1 MRLVSDY
8 IETVKQLWFD
18 RFVEVGSE
26 MDAAVAA
33 DADAFIDERLDDLVQ
48 LTRDL
53 VGFDTVS
60 VDLAPGSE
68 HRSNQEG
75 ALQEYVGGVLADLG
89 AEVDQWEPDVASLR
103 DHPMMPPWHH
113 WEGRPITAATVK
125 GAGGG
130 RSLIV
135 NGHIDVVSP
144 GDLARW
150 TSPPFA
156 AEIRDGRIY
165 GRGAVDMKGGVA
177 SAIFALRA
185 LDEIG
190 ARLRGDVIV
199 EVVPDEE
206 TCAMGTVAAIERGY
220 RADAGLVPEP
230 TMLNLWVATRGLLHG
245 SFVVPG
251 RSAHAEVNQP
261 PWQDGGGVNAIEKA
275 IPLLQALGTVSGRW
289 AAKRHALLGAPR
301 VQPTI
306 IDGGAFISNVPE
318 SCTVHVNATYLPGDA
333 DANGYGSVPRGEILA
348 AVEEARD
355 DWLRAQD
362 VQWTWATD
370 YPPSEIEHDEGIVAV
385 ASAAAQAVGGGG
397 KLEGIDTT
405 YDGALLTRLAG
416 VPSPALGPGDL
427 GRAHAPDEWV
437 GIDEL
442 RSGARAYVRA
452 IAAWC
457 GLAA

>member
-1 MRLVSDY
+1 MSAIDL
-8 IETVKQLWFD
+8 
-18 RFVEVGSE
+18 
-26 MDAAVAA
+26 DAGVVAEL
-33 DADAFIDERLDDLVQ
+33 DAFVAERGDDLVE
-48 LTRDL
+48 LTRSL
-53 VGFDTVS
+53 VRFETVS

-68 HRSNQEG
+68 HRTNQEG
-75 ALQEYVGGVLADLG
+75 ALQQLAGAVLSELG
-89 AEVDQWEPDVASLR
+89 AEVDQWEPDPRELR

-113 WEGRPITAATVK
+113 WEGRPITVGRLR

-144 GDLARW
+144 GDLDRW

-156 AEIRDGRIY
+156 AEVRDGRIY

-177 SAIFALRA
+177 AALFALRA
-185 LDEIG
+185 LREIG
-190 ARLRGDVIV
+190 LRLAGDVIF

-245 SFVVPG
+245 SFRVPG

-261 PWQDGGGVNAIEKA
+261 DWRDGGGVNAIEHALPLIGALGELSDAWSGRADKRH
-275 IPLLQALGTVSGRW
+275 PLLGT
-289 AAKRHALLGAPR
+289 PR

-306 IDGGAFISNVPE
+306 VRGGAFIANVPE
-318 SCTVHVNATYLPGDA
+318 DVTIHLNATYLPGDA
-333 DANGYGSVPRGEILA
+333 DAAGYGSVPRREIVD
-348 AVEEARD
+348 AVEGRAATDE
-355 DWLRAQD
+355 WLG
-362 VQWTWATD
+362 VNPVGWTWATD
-370 YPPSEIEHDEGIVAV
+370 YPPSEIDHGEPIVAT
-385 ASAAAQAVGGGG
+385 AAAAARAVGGEGR
-397 KLEGIDTT
+397 LEGIDTT

-416 VPSPALGPGDL
+416 IPSPALGPGDL
-427 GRAHAPDEWV
+427 GRAHAPDEWI

-442 RSGARAYVRA
+442 TAGARAYARA
-452 IAAWC
+452 IVAWC
-457 GLAA
+457 GAAAN